1 MKERALTVEFRLPPT
16 KTTPKPLPGEKA
28 ERLRQERAARKA
40 RNLALALYID
50 SLIRSG
56 EVADLAAVARMCGV
70 SRARISKLLSL
81 LGVPAAAQERSM
93 RQGNPACR
101 ARRPSDSRE

>member
-1 MKERALTVEFRLPPT
+1 MTSLSPKLPP
-16 KTTPKPLPGEKA
+16 GARA
-28 ERLRQERAARKA
+28 ERQRLERAARKA

-70 SRARISKLLSL
+70 SRARVSNLMWNL
-81 LGVPAAAQERSM
+81 ERM
-93 RQGNPACR
+93 PEELERTCVGHQPLNLPRG
-101 ARRPSDSRE
+101 